1 MSENKNIKNYKKPL
15 WLILLLVYACIFISA
30 LIGFSFF
37 LSNPKY
43 TISTSIII
51 LVCLLVVLVLSES
64 FDSLS
69 VGKILSVNKSSE
81 FSIDKADENEIK
93 LEQNKEYDVE
103 KQIRKHVNND
113 EFNRMILEKH
123 FDESINYKIQRDI
136 KITEKFQDM
145 DSISNK
151 PVFFDAY
158 LKEKNMETFII
169 IRRNPILS
177 AIFHDILYV
186 KINKLLAYKNSCNS
200 EVCLLLLIAKSEGM
214 IETKEI
220 DYLQNYFKPAQA
232 KKILEIKSVSY
243 SDKEFESCVKT
254 ETKKK

>member
-123 FDESINYKIQRDI
+123 FDESINYKIQR
-136 KITEKFQDM
+136 
-145 DSISNK
+145 
-151 PVFFDAY
+151 Y
-158 LKEKNMETFII
+158 
-169 IRRNPILS
+169 
-177 AIFHDILYV
+177 
-186 KINKLLAYKNSCNS
+186 
-200 EVCLLLLIAKSEGM
+200 
-214 IETKEI
+214 
-220 DYLQNYFKPAQA
+220 QNY
-232 KKILEIKSVSY
+232 
-243 SDKEFESCVKT
+243 
-254 ETKKK
+254 